1 MLKTI
6 GVRLWSDAGWK
17 PSIPLERRR
26 ILTTSPKGYRMS
38 ISTSAETVTQGDIK
52 VIDDIV
58 FGVTPDSEIVWTD
71 GYTWLG
77 VIEEKYNLIDEGIER
92 LKEIVR
98 KVFREEAD
106 PSMRLMIADFDSR
119 LTQAVAESSF
129 VREMDGETFRIDLKT
144 NLSKA
149 LPGLASIGDDF
160 DTSVLLDAYGQIS
173 ARYPDFEE
181 EKGIAARIK
190 GVFTRNHGP
199 TAEQVYD
206 AIARS
211 MENHLMADT
220 DGVIQLTGER
230 LDNFSSMTQTMLEIV
245 KPAYAGDAV
254 GDSLSNTFTDLM
266 ESVDDMTIV
275 DRPASNRTLR

>member
-1 MLKTI
+1 MVDCRS
-6 GVRLWSDAGWK
+6 GNQDSDGIDAV
-17 PSIPLERRR
+17 LERP
-26 ILTTSPKGYRMS
+26 TKGYEMNT
-38 ISTSAETVTQGDIK
+38 IAADATTLDNGPWEIK

-106 PSMRLMIADFDSR
+106 PSVRPMIADFDSR

-129 VREMDGETFRIDLKT
+129 VKEMDGETFRIDLKT

-149 LPGLASIGDDF
+149 LPGLATIGDDF

-173 ARYPDFEE
+173 AKYPDFDEA
-181 EKGIAARIK
+181 KGIAARIK
-190 GVFTRNHGP
+190 GAFTRNHGP

-211 MENHLMADT
+211 MENHLMADA

-230 LDNFSSMTQTMLEIV
+230 LENFSSMAQTMIEIV
-245 KPAYAGDAV
+245 KPAYAGDTV

-275 DRPASNRTLR
+275 DRPASSRTLR